1 MRPGGAGRRQ
11 PGRRRQPGPLGNGA
25 CTVLGGADGRYIC
38 PPSTVFPSFNAC
50 GSGGIDTSGTVAAK
64 HIEVYRFNN
73 HEGGQEHHW
82 IRQLVFLRRI
92 LG

>member
-1 MRPGGAGRRQ
+1 
-11 PGRRRQPGPLGNGA
+11 L
-25 CTVLGGADGRYIC
+25 
-38 PPSTVFPSFNAC
+38 NAC